1 MYVHITDEMMEVPL
15 EVPLNGD
22 TSRSRAGDEDT
33 ELYQSRVC
41 YWVYGWGSKKLW
53 ARGCDQIITGSWCM
67 QGAEQN

>member
-41 YWVYGWGSKKLW
+41 YWVYGWGSKKIM
-53 ARGCDQIITGSWCM
+53 G
-67 QGAEQN
+67 QGV